1 MAIVWERAAQS
12 VNNMFS
18 LLCPF
23 VVSFV
28 SHLGFK
34 GGNLV
39 LIAPVPGHFFPFPFY
54 IMETISLQK

>member
-1 MAIVWERAAQS
+1 MTTFWERAAHS
-12 VNNMFS
+12 FNHVFT

-23 VVSFV
+23 IVLAV

-39 LIAPVPGHFFPFPFY
+39 LIVPVPGHWFPFTFC
-54 IMETISLQK
+54 SLCCLF